1 MNETV
6 TQNKKRIVV
15 KLPSDIEQV
24 KTRMMVGDVTAA
36 YDACFVEDRQ

>member
-24 KTRMMVGDVTAA
+24 KTVAK
-36 YDACFVEDRQ
+36 YDILKYLA